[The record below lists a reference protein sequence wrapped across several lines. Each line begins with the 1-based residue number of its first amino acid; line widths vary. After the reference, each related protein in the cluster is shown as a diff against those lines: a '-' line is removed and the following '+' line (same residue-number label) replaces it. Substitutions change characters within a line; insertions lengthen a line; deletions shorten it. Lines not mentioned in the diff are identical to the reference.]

1 MAEAKL
7 NFEIED
13 RNGIR
18 LIHVS
23 GPLDSMTHD
32 QFKNFMDPIIRQ
44 SRVRIVLDCQGLT
57 YVNSRGLTLLVHYQ
71 RTALQGF
78 SFFGIAAL
86 RPRILKGME
95 LLGMSKFVTWYPTL
109 ENAMETAAAM

>member
-1 MAEAKL
+1 MASVTL

-13 RNGIR
+13 RDGVR

-23 GPLDSMTHD
+23 GPLDSMTYD
-32 QFKNFMDPIIRQ
+32 QFKEYMDPLIRQ
-44 SRVRIVLDCQGLT
+44 SRVRIVLNCQNLT

-71 RTALQGF
+71 RAALQGF

-95 LLGMSKFVTWYPTL
+95 LLGMSKFVSWYPTL